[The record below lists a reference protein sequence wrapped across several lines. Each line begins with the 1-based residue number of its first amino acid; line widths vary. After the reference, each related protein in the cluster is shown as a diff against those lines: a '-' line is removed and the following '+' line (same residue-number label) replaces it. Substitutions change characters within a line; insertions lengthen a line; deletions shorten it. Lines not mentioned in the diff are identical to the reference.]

1 MRFDGG
7 SDQAEGL
14 RRLLLENRIRLV
26 SVLGGKQRVGKTG
39 VTVNLAAALARSGK
53 DVLVLDENDTPNNVA
68 DNLGL
73 HARYDLLDV
82 VQGRCTL
89 REACLGRRGLV
100 VLPAARAHDALGGL
114 GEIEQ
119 RRLANVLDEL
129 SQGVDVVLVDASSA
143 AREALPEGAALL
155 LVMDAT
161 TSGITESYAL
171 IKRLAMQYGR
181 LRFEVLV
188 NKVDD
193 QRAAQKVFG
202 NMAAL
207 ARRDL
212 STRLEYAGYIPRDDK
227 LHAAVRLGKPVLEAF
242 PNAVSAPAFLRLAQT
257 VIELPVHSDGQDMD
271 GLAALHA
278 MLGQRRLPTRYNTE
292 AALVVN

>member
-14 RRLLLENRIRLV
+14 RRLLLENRTRLV
-26 SVLGGKQRVGKTG
+26 SVLGGKQRVGKTS

-53 DVLVLDENDTPNNVA
+53 DVLVLDENDMPNNVA
-68 DNLGL
+68 DNLRL
-73 HARYDLLDV
+73 HGRYDLLDV

-89 REACLGRRGLV
+89 REARLGRTGLA
-100 VLPAARAHDALGGL
+100 VLPAARAREALSGL
-114 GEIEQ
+114 GETEQ
-119 RRLANVLDEL
+119 LRLANVLEEL
-129 SQGVDVVLVDASSA
+129 SRGADVVLVDALPA
-143 AREALPEGAALL
+143 VRAALPEGATLL

-171 IKRLAMQYGR
+171 IKRLVMQYGR

-202 NMAAL
+202 NMAVL

-212 STRLEYAGYIPRDDK
+212 STRLEYAGHIPRDDK
-227 LHAAVRLGKPVLEAF
+227 LHAVARLGKPVLEAF

-257 VIELPVHSDGQDMD
+257 VIDLPAHAD
-271 GLAALHA
+271 GLEADRPAALHA
-278 MLGQRRLPTRYNTE
+278 LLGQRRLPTRHSTE